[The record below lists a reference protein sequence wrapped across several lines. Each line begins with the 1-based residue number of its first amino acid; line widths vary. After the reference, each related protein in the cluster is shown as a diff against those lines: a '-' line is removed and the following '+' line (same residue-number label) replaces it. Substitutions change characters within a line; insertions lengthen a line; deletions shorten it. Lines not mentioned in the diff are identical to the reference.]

1 MSSYGKEGAELPVN
15 QPNPFKNDSEG
26 KKINQQE
33 KIEQGKETPANY
45 LSEIEDLRCE
55 RLPELSD
62 RQVTHKR
69 LLKVIILG
77 DTGESDFYLILN
89 SYRYW

>member
-1 MSSYGKEGAELPVN
+1 MRRDG
-15 QPNPFKNDSEG
+15 EG
-26 KKINQQE
+26 KQFNQQE
-33 KIEQGKETPANY
+33 KVEHGKETPANY

-77 DTGESDFYLILN
+77 DTGESEFFLILTW
-89 SYRYW
+89 YRYWKIMCS